1 MCQNKSNEMDIFR
14 IQLTMV
20 FVTERASAKACTCF
34 SWVIIIIINPR
45 RACAARVTVQCS
57 WFPCMYVCVYV
68 CMCVCVRSN
77 LPPHTLESQKR
88 DTNGFIAIR
97 ELFFIL
103 TILLEIDDAA

>member
-68 CMCVCVRSN
+68 CMCVCVFALICRLTHWNHKRGIPMAS
-77 LPPHTLESQKR
+77 SQYG
-88 DTNGFIAIR
+88 NYF
-97 ELFFIL
+97 LF
-103 TILLEIDDAA
+103 